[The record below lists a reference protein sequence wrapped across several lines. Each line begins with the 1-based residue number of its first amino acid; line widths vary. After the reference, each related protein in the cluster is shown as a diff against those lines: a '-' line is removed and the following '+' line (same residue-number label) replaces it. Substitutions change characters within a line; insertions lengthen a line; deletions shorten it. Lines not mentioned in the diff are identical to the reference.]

1 METND
6 KSKAILLE
14 MMERLNPDFKESLK
28 TMVETVEINESNLNR
43 IFDKYFKN
51 GFIILSSYRGGDE
64 KTPDQN
70 KHDFDELK
78 SIVRNSGFGYIPVYG
93 GFIENKGDSNETEVR
108 EPALLIPN
116 QVVGS
121 SKLYDDDSKL
131 YKLSLELIKKYNQD
145 SFLYKPAGSDNKS
158 FYIDKTGNVDMEF
171 KDMSINDLI
180 QQYFTNL
187 SKHDSD
193 KKDDK
198 ENDKM
203 SKTAKR
209 FTFTENIYINKS
221 PNSLSESWSRYG
233 EYFYKL

>member
-1 METND
+1 MKTVD
-6 KSKAILLE
+6 KLKSTLLD
-14 MMERLNPDFKESLK
+14 MIKRVNPDFTGSLK
-28 TMVETVEINESNLNR
+28 TNIELIKINESSLNR
-43 IFDKYFKN
+43 IFDKHFKD
-51 GFIILSSYRGGDE
+51 GFIILSSYRGSNE
-64 KTPDQN
+64 KTKVQN
-70 KHDFDELK
+70 ESDFNELK
-78 SIVRNSGFGYIPVYG
+78 SIVRNNGFGYIPVYG

-131 YKLSLELIKKYNQD
+131 YELGLKLIKIYNQD

-158 FYIDKTGNVDMEF
+158 FYIDKSGNVDMEF
-171 KDMSINDLI
+171 NDKSVNDLI
-180 QQYFTNL
+180 LQYFTDL
-187 SKHDSD
+187 SKHEPG

-221 PNSLSESWSRYG
+221 PNSLSESWGRYG